1 MHEIEKHITS
11 SGPSGG
17 KPPGGRS
24 HEYPV
29 MTAAS
34 RPFRQTQNAILR
46 DPQTAAIYLKEALAA
61 GDIAAFKLVLRNVV
75 EAQGGMAA
83 LAEET
88 DLSRETLYRTLSER
102 GNPTLETL
110 SRILGALGLR
120 VAVQVE
126 KAAQASQPAQRLP
139 SQ

>member
-1 MHEIEKHITS
+1 MTTS
-11 SGPSGG
+11 
-17 KPPGGRS
+17 
-24 HEYPV
+24 
-29 MTAAS
+29 S
-34 RPFRQTQNAILR
+34 RPFRQTRNTVLH
-46 DPQTAAIYLKEALAA
+46 DPQTAALYLEEALAA
-61 GDIAAFKLVLRNVV
+61 GDTAAFKLALRNVV
-75 EAQGGMAA
+75 EAQGGMAS

-102 GNPTLETL
+102 GNPTLDTL

-126 KAAQASQPAQRLP
+126 KLAQASQPAQRLP

>member
-1 MHEIEKHITS
+1 
-11 SGPSGG
+11 
-17 KPPGGRS
+17 
-24 HEYPV
+24 

-34 RPFRQTQNAILR
+34 RPFRETQNAILR
-46 DPQTAAIYLKEALAA
+46 DPQKAAIYLEEALAA
-61 GDIAAFKLVLRNVV
+61 GDIAAFKLALRNVV

-126 KAAQASQPAQRLP
+126 KLAQASQPAQCLP